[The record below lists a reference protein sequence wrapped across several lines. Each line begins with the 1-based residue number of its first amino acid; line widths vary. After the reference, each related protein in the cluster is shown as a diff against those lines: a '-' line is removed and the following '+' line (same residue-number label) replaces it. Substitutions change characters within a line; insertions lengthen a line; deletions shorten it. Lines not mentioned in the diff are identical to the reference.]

1 MQLGAAEV
9 RELKAKVPGALYTVA
24 KREVSCRVEPPAP
37 GEKPHMRGAVD
48 ILAAILDTR
57 RVLAA

>member
-1 MQLGAAEV
+1 M
-9 RELKAKVPGALYTVA
+9 RELKSKVPGALYTVA

-37 GEKPHMRGAVD
+37 GEKAHMRGAVD